1 MTTLLKARDR
11 LRKQR
16 AHALRIAKRHPKYE
30 QRLRAEGRARA
41 YQNSIDWLDVAMS
54 REKYRGLRWEPVEL
68 ALVSAKETCQ

>member
-41 YQNSIDWLDVAMS
+41 YQNAIEWIDVAS
-54 REKYRGLRWEPVEL
+54 EKKG
-68 ALVSAKETCQ
+68 AM